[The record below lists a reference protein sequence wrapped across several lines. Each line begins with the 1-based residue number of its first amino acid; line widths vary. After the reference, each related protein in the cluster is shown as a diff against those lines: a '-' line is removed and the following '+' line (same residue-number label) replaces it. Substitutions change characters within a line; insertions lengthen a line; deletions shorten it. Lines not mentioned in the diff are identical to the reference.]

1 MKRALRIL
9 LCYVASFAGLW
20 LIGFGWLMSSMENG
34 SQMAWLFLGS
44 ALVLSLVF
52 TLIWEL
58 YLHGKDRMQEMSL
71 RVDELEAEIRQLN
84 TQNILEESS
93 TDLIN
98 F

>member
-34 SQMAWLFLGS
+34 AQMAWLFLGA
-44 ALVLSLVF
+44 ALLLSLVF

-58 YLHGKDRMQEMSL
+58 YLHSKDQVRKL
-71 RVDELEAEIRQLN
+71 TARIDELEAEIRRLN
-84 TQNILEESS
+84 KKDESEK
-93 TDLIN
+93 
-98 F
+98 

>member
-20 LIGFGWLMSSMENG
+20 LIGFGWLMSSMENE
-34 SQMAWLFLGS
+34 SQMVWLLLGA
-44 ALVLSLVF
+44 ALLLSLVF

-58 YLHGKDRMQEMSL
+58 YLHSKDRMQEMSL

-84 TQNILEESS
+84 KQNILEESS
-93 TDLIN
+93 TDPIN

>member
-58 YLHGKDRMQEMSL
+58 YLHSKEQVREL
-71 RVDELEAEIRQLN
+71 TTRIDELEAEIRRLKKQ
-84 TQNILEESS
+84 EESQE
-93 TDLIN
+93 
-98 F
+98 

>member
-34 SQMAWLFLGS
+34 AQMAWLFLGA
-44 ALVLSLVF
+44 ALLLSLSF

-58 YLHGKDRMQEMSL
+58 YLHGKDQMREMAL
-71 RVDELEAEIRQLN
+71 RVDELEAEIRRLN
-84 TQNILEESS
+84 TKDVQSHEE
-93 TDLIN
+93 
-98 F
+98 

>member
-20 LIGFGWLMSSMENG
+20 LIGFGWLMSSMENE
-34 SQMAWLFLGS
+34 SQMVWLFLGA
-44 ALVLSLVF
+44 ALLLSLVF

-58 YLHGKDRMQEMSL
+58 YLHSKDRMQEMSL

-84 TQNILEESS
+84 KQNILEESS